1 MVESTLAVGKKS
13 IRFWTF
19 NGKSL
24 MNRNVLSVTIAGQ
37 SKEENSRRA
46 ELDTIKIYHLKKEYG
61 AVKTLLMDLLITKC
75 IWCVYNG
82 YRVRHTLGPVLAE
95 ISTCTF
101 QCVIHTRAFSL
112 SVDSTHNYFSFP
124 HLCPLSPSL
133 PIAFKILLHIIYYGV
148 MGI

>member
-82 YRVRHTLGPVLAE
+82 YRVRHTLFLLKFLPAHFSVSYIPERSVFLW
-95 ISTCTF
+95 IPL
-101 QCVIHTRAFSL
+101 IIISL
-112 SVDSTHNYFSFP
+112 SPIYVPSALPCQFPLKFYSILSTM
-124 HLCPLSPSL
+124 
-133 PIAFKILLHIIYYGV
+133 V
-148 MGI
+148 